1 MNKKQERLTATAL
14 VAGFIGLWFAVDYY
28 QLATA
33 NDLTPFGYAVVPW
46 IIGISLAVCGLAI
59 VARIVAHYRQ

>member
-33 NDLTPFGYAVVPW
+33 NDLTPFGYAVLPLIVVV
-46 IIGISLAVCGLAI
+46 SFAVCGLALLAKI
-59 VARIVAHYRQ
+59 VTHRHG